1 MDFVMYRVKNM
12 EAFKDGNILGGR
24 FLKPNEILTI
34 SESDYTRIMNSGG
47 SLEVIEMMVPN
58 PKKETEVTKSVRLQM
73 LAEEAE
79 REFAKEN
86 EVAQADAAIERAET
100 PKPEQKKRGRP
111 KKVNNV
117 A

>member
-12 EAFKDGNILGGR
+12 EAFKDGNVLGGR
-24 FLKPNEILTI
+24 FLKPNEILTV
-34 SESDYTRIMNSGG
+34 SESDYTRILNSGG
-47 SLEVIEMMVPN
+47 SLEVIEMVVPN
-58 PKKETEVTKSVRLQM
+58 PKKETETTRATRLEV
-73 LAEEAE
+73 LAAEAE
-79 REFAKEN
+79 REFVKEN
-86 EVAQADAAIERAET
+86 EVAQAEEVIERAEA